1 MRSWKEIC
9 RESIVQVS
17 NNTFNLQNLSGTFKS
32 YRKSVMKYDHWVKME
47 GNQENHHVLND
58 LPLKRALWGVKKG
71 SNAKNSYWNIVFPT
85 WSLLTLRWRWW
96 FRRSRCLASKLCYDR
111 ICWISDFWKWAI
123 LKAISKQNC
132 ILPLCRNC
140 GCTNVLILLWDV
152 QKLFRIMIQSFFE
165 HFQKVWKTVLSW
177 LELGS
182 CWIIFRSRA
191 TSSKFISR

>member
-1 MRSWKEIC
+1 MTIGSRWKGTKKITMFWTIYLW
-9 RESIVQVS
+9 REH
-17 NNTFNLQNLSGTFKS
+17 F
-32 YRKSVMKYDHWVKME
+32 E
-47 GNQENHHVLND
+47 GS
-58 LPLKRALWGVKKG
+58 KRGQIQT
-71 SNAKNSYWNIVFPT
+71 NPIETIFPQHDP
-85 WSLLTLRWRWW
+85 SWRWGGVDDSGDLE
-96 FRRSRCLASKLCYDR
+96 RSCSKIVLR
-111 ICWISDFWKWAI
+111 SNCWISDFWKWAI

-140 GCTNVLILLWDV
+140 GCTNVLLLLWDV

-191 TSSKFISR
+191 TSSIFILR

>member
-1 MRSWKEIC
+1 MRSWKEIS

-32 YRKSVMKYDHWVKME
+32 HRKSVIKYDHWVKTE

-71 SNAKNSYWNIVFPT
+71 SNANNSYWNIVFPT

-111 ICWISDFWKWAI
+111 ISDF
-123 LKAISKQNC
+123 LKMDRSQSNFEAKLHLTIMQELWMHKCSYTSLRCSKM
-132 ILPLCRNC
+132 
-140 GCTNVLILLWDV
+140 V
-152 QKLFRIMIQSFFE
+152 
-165 HFQKVWKTVLSW
+165 
-177 LELGS
+177 
-182 CWIIFRSRA
+182 
-191 TSSKFISR
+191 

>member
-1 MRSWKEIC
+1 MRSWKEIS

-17 NNTFNLQNLSGTFKS
+17 NNTFNLQNLSGTFKT

-96 FRRSRCLASKLCYDR
+96 FRRSRAVLQQNCVTIEFAEFQ
-111 ICWISDFWKWAI
+111 IFENEPF
-123 LKAISKQNC
+123 SKQFRSKIASYHYAGIVDAQMFSYFFEMFKNC
-132 ILPLCRNC
+132 LESWFNHFLNISRKFE
-140 GCTNVLILLWDV
+140 
-152 QKLFRIMIQSFFE
+152 KLFC
-165 HFQKVWKTVLSW
+165 H
-177 LELGS
+177 G
-182 CWIIFRSRA
+182 
-191 TSSKFISR
+191 

>member
-17 NNTFNLQNLSGTFKS
+17 NNTFNLQNHSGTFKS
-32 YRKSVMKYDHWVKME
+32 YRKRVMKYNHWVKME
-47 GNQENHHVLND
+47 GNQENHHVLNH

-71 SNAKNSYWNIVFPT
+71 SNAKKSYWNIVFPT

-111 ICWISDFWKWAI
+111 ISDFWKWTV

-140 GCTNVLILLWDV
+140 GCTNVLILLWDI
-152 QKLFRIMIQSFFE
+152 QQLFRIMIQSFFE

-191 TSSKFISR
+191 TSSKSISW

>member
-32 YRKSVMKYDHWVKME
+32 YRKSVMKYNHWVKME

-96 FRRSRCLASKLCYDR
+96 FRRFYCLHQNCVTIEFSEFQ
-111 ICWISDFWKWAI
+111 IFWKRAI
-123 LKAISKQNC
+123 LKAVSKQKC

-140 GCTNVLILLWDV
+140 GCTNVVILLWDV

>member
-1 MRSWKEIC
+1 MTIGSRWKGTKKITMFWTIYLW
-9 RESIVQVS
+9 REHFEGSKRGQMK
-17 NNTFNLQNLSGTFKS
+17 NNPI
-32 YRKSVMKYDHWVKME
+32 E
-47 GNQENHHVLND
+47 
-58 LPLKRALWGVKKG
+58 
-71 SNAKNSYWNIVFPT
+71 
-85 WSLLTLRWRWW
+85 TLFSQHDPSWRWGGVDD
-96 FRRSRCLASKLCYDR
+96 SGDLAVLHQNCVT
-111 ICWISDFWKWAI
+111 IEFAEFQIFWKWAI

>member
-17 NNTFNLQNLSGTFKS
+17 NNTFNLQNHSGTFKS
-32 YRKSVMKYDHWVKME
+32 YRKGVMKYDHWIKME

-71 SNAKNSYWNIVFPT
+71 SNAKQSYWNIVFPT

-111 ICWISDFWKWAI
+111 ICWISDF
-123 LKAISKQNC
+123 LKMSYSQSNFEAKLHLTIMQELWMHKCSHTSLRCSK
-132 ILPLCRNC
+132 I
-140 GCTNVLILLWDV
+140 V
-152 QKLFRIMIQSFFE
+152 
-165 HFQKVWKTVLSW
+165 
-177 LELGS
+177 
-182 CWIIFRSRA
+182 
-191 TSSKFISR
+191 